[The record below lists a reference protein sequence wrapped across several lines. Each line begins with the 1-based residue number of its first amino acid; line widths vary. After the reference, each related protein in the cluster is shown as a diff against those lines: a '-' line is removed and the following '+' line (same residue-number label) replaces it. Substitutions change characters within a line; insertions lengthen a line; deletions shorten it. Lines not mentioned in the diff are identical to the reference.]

1 MASRSYN
8 LRKRKQEENLKTSEP
23 PCKRFK
29 KTEPVSEYIQTC
41 YEEDDESE
49 FEDQNS
55 DPESEESEESDNDCS
70 EDLSL
75 DCDEKDEALEFIK
88 KIIVDCVSK
97 CAPDLSTE
105 DINDT
110 VTNSI
115 KKHLKSKKLF
125 DLLKSLDVNDY
136 NDYEDEYDEC
146 EEELDKLP
154 EETATQLKSE
164 LKTLRDEIKS
174 GEPTLEKILKAGI
187 LKSDKIKALQLY
199 ENFKTMDHGSSE
211 FLSTQKEINDIIN
224 PSNPLSEEEIQKYCS
239 LEDQLI
245 GQKSTNGSMKHR
257 ILDLEAS
264 EQVKKTLYEMYMSLL
279 SKNPSSDEY
288 CNLKEKIEFALSL
301 PHNRIKL
308 PEFIMKD
315 KSPKEVQKY
324 CQEIYEK
331 LDERIFGLQNVKE
344 KLVEN
349 INNRIYNP
357 NTKSLIAFSGPPGVG
372 KTYTPKILADVLGLP
387 FDHISLGGL
396 EDPSVIKGSES
407 VWVGSNPGILLRI
420 LSRMKYSNG
429 IVLLDEIDKMD
440 KKVQDAVLSIIDYT
454 QNHKIDDRY
463 LSEYHH
469 DLSKIWFMVTMN
481 DPSQLEAPL
490 LNRLDVIEI
499 PSYDVEEKE
508 NIITN
513 FMLPKVCK
521 DLGIN
526 DEDLSITKEACQ
538 HLLIIMKEEQSES
551 GLRAIESEMRSIISK
566 INMLRTFSDD
576 VSFKDKLSYKLS
588 DFNGFP
594 YTIST
599 QTINS
604 LYKRKKHR
612 EISDMV
618 RMMYF

>member
-1 MASRSYN
+1 
-8 LRKRKQEENLKTSEP
+8 LRKRKQDEPITAIEP
-23 PCKRFK
+23 PSKRFR
-29 KTEPVSEYIQTC
+29 KTEPASEYIQTC

-49 FEDQNS
+49 FEDKNS
-55 DPESEESEESDNDCS
+55 DPESSDSELSDNDCF

-115 KKHLKSKKLF
+115 KKHLKGKKLF
-125 DLLKSLDVNDY
+125 DLLKSLEENDG
-136 NDYEDEYDEC
+136 DEEEDDEYDEC

-154 EETATQLKSE
+154 EETASQLKSE

-211 FLSTQKEINDIIN
+211 YLSTQKEINDIIN
-224 PSNPLSEEEIQKYCS
+224 PSNPLSEEEIQKYHS
-239 LEDQLI
+239 MEDQLL
-245 GQKSTNGSMKHR
+245 GQKSTRGSMKHR
-257 ILDLEAS
+257 ILELEAS
-264 EQVKKTLYEMYMSLL
+264 EQVKKTLYEMYTSLL
-279 SKNPSSDEY
+279 SKNPGSDEY
-288 CNLKEKIEFALSL
+288 CNLREKIEFALTL
-301 PHNRIKL
+301 PHDRVKL
-308 PEFIMKD
+308 PEITMKD
-315 KSPKEVQKY
+315 KSPIEVQKY

-372 KTYTPKILADVLGLP
+372 KTFTPKILAEVLGLP

-481 DPSQLEAPL
+481 DPSQLEPPL

-521 DLGIN
+521 DLGIG

-538 HLLIIMKEEQSES
+538 QLLMVMKEEQSES
-551 GLRAIESEMRSIISK
+551 GLRCIESEMRSIISK
-566 INMLRTFSDD
+566 INMLRTFNNKS
-576 VSFKDKLSYKLS
+576 SFKDKLSYKLS